1 MAALELQPE
10 GRSGAGRIRC
20 RVPAD
25 GRTGWVSLR
34 AADDGRGAV
43 AVVVHV
49 CDGVTE
55 IYLCNI
61 YLFLASNRV
70 RHNGRG
76 QTCCASTA
84 RRRRWRR

>member
-43 AVVVHV
+43 AVAVHV

-55 IYLCNI
+55 IYPVVTSICSWQAIVLD
-61 YLFLASNRV
+61 
-70 RHNGRG
+70 
-76 QTCCASTA
+76 TTA
-84 RRRRWRR
+84 AARPAA